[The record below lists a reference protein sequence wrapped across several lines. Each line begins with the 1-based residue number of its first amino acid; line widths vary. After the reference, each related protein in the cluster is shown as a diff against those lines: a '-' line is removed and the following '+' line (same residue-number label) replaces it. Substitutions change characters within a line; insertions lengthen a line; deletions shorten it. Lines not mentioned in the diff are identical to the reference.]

1 MKKKLAA
8 GVLSLVLLVGG
19 ATAAYGAI
27 DPNTLSEFK
36 ALTQQ
41 VFSLQKQMVDK
52 QQEAGLI
59 TPEKADVMKKFM
71 EQRQQSSDQA
81 FAEGKVLIPGMGG
94 MGKGMRGDV
103 KAFNAEPMTDEQITA
118 WSEAAQARLDAQ
130 VESMTSEAK
139 LTPAQIEK
147 WRIAAQAQLDLQKE
161 LMSEGTFVPGVMGRG
176 MRGGHGGNFGG
187 FGNNIAPTAPTAPTA
202 TPTTNLQ

>member
-19 ATAAYGAI
+19 ASAAYGAI
-27 DPNTLSEFK
+27 DPDKLSEIK

-41 VFSLQKQMVDK
+41 VFSLQKQIVDK

-59 TPEKADVMKKFM
+59 TPEKADVMKKSM

-103 KAFNAEPMTDEQITA
+103 KAFNAEPMTSDQIEA
-118 WSEAAQARLDAQ
+118 WGKAAQARLDAQ
-130 VESMTSEAK
+130 VKSMTSEAK

-147 WRIAAQAQLDLQKE
+147 WMDAAQAQLDLQKE
-161 LMSEGTFVPGVMGRG
+161 LMAEGTFVPGAMGKG
-176 MRGGHGGNFGG
+176 MRGQRGG
-187 FGNNIAPTAPTAPTA
+187 FGCNIAPTAPAATA
-202 TPTTNLQ
+202 TPTTTSIQ